1 MFMLSDEARKMLF
14 ELAPVDF
21 QSFVDDLSS
30 VDRQKLADELEGIA
44 IQATF
49 THAYVQERHGY
60 GCGDQGHEVSAKA
73 ANKARRKIR
82 NNVIGYNET
91 RDIPI

>member
-1 MFMLSDEARKMLF
+1 MSLSENATKMLF

-21 QSFVDDLSS
+21 QSFINDLSN
-30 VDRQKLADELEGIA
+30 VDRQKLADEIEGIA

-49 THAYVQERHGY
+49 AHAYVQERHGY
-60 GCGDQGHEVSAKA
+60 GCGDQGHEDAAKA
-73 ANKARRKIR
+73 ANKARRKVR

-91 RDIPI
+91 RDIPF